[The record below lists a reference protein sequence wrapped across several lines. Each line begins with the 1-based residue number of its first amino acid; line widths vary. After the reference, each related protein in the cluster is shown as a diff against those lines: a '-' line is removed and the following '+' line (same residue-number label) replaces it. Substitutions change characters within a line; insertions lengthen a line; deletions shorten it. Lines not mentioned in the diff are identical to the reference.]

1 MFKFCDGSAKFL
13 WSVSVSPQ
21 VKQSFANFT
30 ALLTSTPPLII
41 PNKDDKDDDRGDDQD
56 DDYDDN
62 DCHLSMII
70 ANKDDKEDDRGD
82 DQDDG
87 YDD

>member
-1 MFKFCDGSAKFL
+1 MIEGMTKMMIMMTM
-13 WSVSVSPQ
+13 
-21 VKQSFANFT
+21 T
-30 ALLTSTPPLII
+30 ATL
-41 PNKDDKDDDRGDDQD
+41 R
-56 DDYDDN
+56 
-62 DCHLSMII
+62 SMII

>member
-1 MFKFCDGSAKFL
+1 MLLFKFCDGSAKFL

-41 PNKDDKDDDRGDDQD
+41 ANKDDEDEGDEHD
-56 DDYDDN
+56 DDYDDYN
-62 DCHLSMII
+62 D
-70 ANKDDKEDDRGD
+70 NDDTDATDKWS
-82 DQDDG
+82 
-87 YDD
+87 